1 MIKRSFIGLAKPR
14 IEYEALDLT
23 VPEPKIIPTSK
34 KVTLLL
40 NQAYEP
46 FGKKNAVLLK
56 KGDTVKTG
64 QKLSLYEGSDV
75 YVISSVTGSISS
87 ISPFLGEFGRSYTAI
102 AIDVAE
108 DEEMDEQ
115 FKALSV
121 EPTMDI
127 AKDYLSFIPGNPPA
141 SLFSSGDTSPSID
154 TIVICGVDCDLL
166 ITANQH
172 ALISDEKA
180 IAKGVGILK
189 HITGIENIIMAAPE
203 HLMQNAGVSGAQ
215 VRVVDAEY
223 PATLPRMIMQNVLD
237 KTVPAGKTC
246 EEMGVCFV
254 SAEAVAA
261 IGMAFDQ
268 GVIPSY
274 KKLNLIKK
282 DGDSVMIS
290 ARIGTPVHEIFSAY
304 DVTINEKD
312 RIILG
317 GPMTGSSIYSEHHP
331 IQPDTSA
338 IIVQDGRDLA
348 LVSDYPCINCGECI
362 RICPAKIPVNML
374 VRFLEAGKYEE
385 AAEEYDLYSCVECG
399 LCSFVCVSRMPI
411 LHYIK
416 LAKYELGRI
425 STAEATNA

>member
-14 IEYEALDLT
+14 IEYEALDVTL
-23 VPEPKIIPTSK
+23 PEPEKIPTSK

-40 NQAYEP
+40 NETYEP
-46 FGKKNAVLLK
+46 FGNKNNLLLK
-56 KGDTVKTG
+56 KDDSVKTG
-64 QKLSLYEGSDV
+64 QKLCLYDGSDA
-75 YVISSVTGSISS
+75 YVISSVTGTISS
-87 ISPFLGEFGRSYTAI
+87 ISSFLGAFGRSYTAI

-127 AKDYLSFIPGNPPA
+127 AKAYLSFIPGNPPA
-141 SLFSSGDTSPSID
+141 SLFSNGSTSPPID
-154 TIVICGVDCDLL
+154 TIVICGVDSDLL

-180 IAKGVGILK
+180 IQKGVRILK
-189 HITGIENIIMAAPE
+189 QITGIENIIMTSPE

-215 VRVVDAEY
+215 VRVVDTEY
-223 PATLPRMIMQNVLD
+223 PATLPRMIMQNVLG
-237 KTVPAGKTC
+237 KVVPAGKTC

-254 SAEAVAA
+254 NAEAVAS
-261 IGMAFDQ
+261 IGEAFDQ
-268 GVIPSY
+268 GYIPLY

-282 DGDSVMIS
+282 DGNSVMIS
-290 ARIGTPVHEIFSAY
+290 ARIGTPVHEIFSAC
-304 DVTINEKD
+304 DVTVNEKD
-312 RIILG
+312 RIIFG

-331 IQPDTSA
+331 IQPDTDA
-338 IIVQDGRDLA
+338 VMIQDGKNLA
-348 LVSDYPCINCGECI
+348 LVSDYPCINCGECV

-374 VRFLEAGKYEE
+374 VRFLEAGQYEQ

>member
-34 KVTLLL
+34 KVMLLL
-40 NQAYEP
+40 DQAYEP
-46 FGKKNAVLLK
+46 FGKKNTVLLK

-64 QKLSLYEGSDV
+64 QKLTLYEGSDV
-75 YVISSVTGSISS
+75 YVTSSATGSISS
-87 ISPFLGEFGRSYTAI
+87 ISPFWGEFGRSYTAI
-102 AIDVAE
+102 TIDVAE
-108 DEEMDEQ
+108 QEEMDEE
-115 FKALSV
+115 FKSLSV
-121 EPTMDI
+121 TPTLDI

-141 SLFSSGDTSPSID
+141 SLFSTEDISPSID
-154 TIVICGVDCDLL
+154 TIVICGVDSDLL
-166 ITANQH
+166 ITANQYT
-172 ALISDEKA
+172 LISDEKA
-180 IAKGVGILK
+180 LAKGVGILK
-189 HITGIENIIMAAPE
+189 QITGIKNIIMAAPE

-215 VRVVDAEY
+215 VRIVDKEY
-223 PATLPRMIMQNVLD
+223 PATLPRVIMQEVLG

-254 SAEAVAA
+254 NAEAVAA
-261 IGMAFDQ
+261 VGKAFDQ
-268 GVIPSY
+268 GYIPLY
-274 KKLNLIKK
+274 KRVNLIKK
-282 DGDSVMIS
+282 DGASVMIS
-290 ARIGTPVHEIFSAY
+290 ARVGTPVHEIFSACG
-304 DVTINEKD
+304 VTVNEKD

-331 IQPDTSA
+331 VQPDTDA

-399 LCSFVCVSRMPI
+399 LCSFVCISRMPI

>member
-14 IEYEALDLT
+14 IVYEALDVT

-40 NQAYEP
+40 NEIYDP
-46 FGKKNAVLLK
+46 FGQKKAALLK
-56 KGDTVKTG
+56 ENDSVKTG
-64 QKLSLYEGSDV
+64 QKLSLYDGSDA
-75 YVISSVTGSISS
+75 YVISSVTGTISS
-87 ISPFLGEFGRSYTAI
+87 ISSFLGEFGRSYTAI
-102 AIDVAE
+102 SIDVAE
-108 DEEMDEQ
+108 DEDMDEQ
-115 FKALSV
+115 FKTLSV

-127 AKDYLSFIPGNPPA
+127 AKAYLSFIPGNPPA
-141 SLFSSGDTSPSID
+141 SLFSNGNTTPSID
-154 TIVICGVDCDLL
+154 TVVICGVDSDLL
-166 ITANQH
+166 ITTNQH

-180 IAKGVGILK
+180 IQKGVRILK
-189 HITGIENIIMAAPE
+189 QITGIENIIMAAPE

-215 VRVVDAEY
+215 VSIVDAEY
-223 PATLPRMIMQNVLD
+223 PATLPRMIMQNVLG
-237 KTVPAGKTC
+237 KAVPAGKRC
-246 EEMGVCFV
+246 EDMGVCFV
-254 SAEAVAA
+254 SAEAVAS
-261 IGMAFDQ
+261 IGTAFDQ
-268 GVIPSY
+268 GHIPLF
-274 KKLNLIKK
+274 KKFNLIKK
-282 DGDSVMIS
+282 DGNSAMIS
-290 ARIGTPVHEIFSAY
+290 ARIGTPVHEIFSAC
-304 DVTINEKD
+304 DVTVNEKD
-312 RIILG
+312 RIIFG

-331 IQPDTSA
+331 IQPDTDA
-338 IIVQDGRDLA
+338 VMIQDGKNLA

-374 VRFLEAGKYEE
+374 VRFLEAGQYEQ

>member
-1 MIKRSFIGLAKPR
+1 MIKRPFISLAKPR
-14 IEYEALDLT
+14 IKYEALDVTL
-23 VPEPKIIPTSK
+23 PEPKEIPTPK

-40 NQAYEP
+40 SETFDP
-46 FGKKNAVLLK
+46 FGKKNAVSLK
-56 KGDTVKTG
+56 KDDSVKTG
-64 QKLSLYEGSDV
+64 QKLSLYDGSDA
-75 YVISSVTGSISS
+75 YVISSVTGTISS
-87 ISPFLGEFGRSYTAI
+87 ISSFLGEFGRSYTAI

-121 EPTMDI
+121 EPTMEI
-127 AKDYLSFIPGNPPA
+127 AKAYLSFIPGNPPA
-141 SLFSSGDTSPSID
+141 SLFSNGSASLSID
-154 TIVICGVDCDLL
+154 TIVICGVDSDLL

-180 IAKGVGILK
+180 IRKGVGILK
-189 HITGIENIIMAAPE
+189 QLTGIENIIMAAPE

-215 VRVVDAEY
+215 VSVVDAEY
-223 PATLPRMIMQNVLD
+223 PATLPRMIMQNVLG
-237 KTVPAGKTC
+237 KVVPAGKSC
-246 EEMGVCFV
+246 EDMGVCFV
-254 SAEAVAA
+254 SAEAVASM
-261 IGMAFDQ
+261 GTAFEQ
-268 GVIPSY
+268 GRIPLF
-274 KKLNLIKK
+274 KKFNLIKK
-282 DGDSVMIS
+282 DGSSVMIS
-290 ARIGTPVHEIFSAY
+290 ARIGTPLHEIFSAC
-304 DVTINEKD
+304 DVTVNEKD

-317 GPMTGSSIYSEHHP
+317 GPMAGSSIYSEHHP
-331 IQPDTSA
+331 IQPDTDA
-338 IIVQDGRDLA
+338 VMIQDGKNLA

-374 VRFLEAGKYEE
+374 VRFLEAGKYEQ
-385 AAEEYDLYSCVECG
+385 AAEEYELYSCVECG

>member
-1 MIKRSFIGLAKPR
+1 MIKRPFISLAKSR
-14 IEYEALDLT
+14 IEYEALDIT

-40 NQAYEP
+40 NETYEP
-46 FGKKNAVLLK
+46 FGKKNDVLLK
-56 KGDTVKTG
+56 KDDSVKTG
-64 QKLSLYEGSDV
+64 QKLSLYDGSDA
-75 YVISSVTGSISS
+75 YVISSVTGTISS
-87 ISPFLGEFGRSYTAI
+87 ISSFLGEFGRSYTAI

-141 SLFSSGDTSPSID
+141 SLFSNGSTSSSID
-154 TIVICGVDCDLL
+154 TIVICGVDSDLL

-172 ALISDEKA
+172 ALISDEKS
-180 IAKGVGILK
+180 IQKGVGILK
-189 HITGIENIIMAAPE
+189 QITGIENIIMAAPE
-203 HLMQNAGVSGAQ
+203 HLMQNATVSGAQ
-215 VRVVDAEY
+215 VSVVDAEY
-223 PATLPRMIMQNVLD
+223 PATLPRMIMQDLLG
-237 KTVPAGKTC
+237 KTVPAEKSC
-246 EEMGVCFV
+246 EDMGVCFV
-254 SAEAVAA
+254 SAQAVAS
-261 IGMAFDQ
+261 IGTAFDQ
-268 GVIPSY
+268 GHIPLF
-274 KKLNLIKK
+274 KKFNLIKK
-282 DGDSVMIS
+282 DGNSVMIS
-290 ARIGTPVHEIFSAY
+290 ARIGTPVHEIFTAC
-304 DVTINEKD
+304 DVTVNEKD
-312 RIILG
+312 RIIFG
-317 GPMTGSSIYSEHHP
+317 GPMTGSSIFSEYHP
-331 IQPDTSA
+331 IQPDTDA
-338 IIVQDGRDLA
+338 VMIQDGKNLA

-374 VRFLEAGKYEE
+374 VRFLEAGQYEQ

>member
-14 IEYEALDLT
+14 IEYEALDITL
-23 VPEPKIIPTSK
+23 PEPKEIPTSK

-40 NQAYEP
+40 NEAYEP
-46 FGKKNAVLLK
+46 FGQKKAALLK
-56 KGDTVKTG
+56 KDDTVKTG
-64 QKLSLYEGSDV
+64 QKLSLYEGSDA
-75 YVISSVTGSISS
+75 YVISSVTGTISS
-87 ISPFLGEFGRSYTAI
+87 ISSFLGEFGHSYTAI

-108 DEEMDEQ
+108 DEERDEQ
-115 FKALSV
+115 FKTLSV

-127 AKDYLSFIPGNPPA
+127 AKAYLSFIPGNPPA
-141 SLFSSGDTSPSID
+141 SLFSNGGTSPSID
-154 TIVICGVDCDLL
+154 TIVICGVDSDLL

-189 HITGIENIIMAAPE
+189 QITGIENIIMAAPE

-215 VRVVDAEY
+215 VSVVDAEY
-223 PATLPRMIMQNVLD
+223 PATLPRMIMQNALGKV
-237 KTVPAGKTC
+237 VPAGKNC
-246 EEMGVCFV
+246 EDMGVCFV
-254 SAEAVAA
+254 SAEAVAS
-261 IGMAFDQ
+261 IGTAFDQ
-268 GVIPSY
+268 GHIPLF
-274 KKLNLIKK
+274 KKFNLIKK
-282 DGDSVMIS
+282 DGNSVMIS
-290 ARIGTPVHEIFSAY
+290 ARIGTPVQDIFSAC
-304 DVTINEKD
+304 DVTVNEKD

-317 GPMTGSSIYSEHHP
+317 GPMTGSSIYSENHP
-331 IQPDTSA
+331 IQPDTDA
-338 IIVQDGRDLA
+338 LMIQDGKNLA
-348 LVSDYPCINCGECI
+348 LVSNYPCINCGECI

-374 VRFLEAGKYEE
+374 VRFLEAGQYEQ

-425 STAEATNA
+425 SIAEATND